1 MCAGGAREADKFHR
15 WNMTQQLPK
24 QFKFLCAKIAL
35 ERTRPA
41 QWKTAAELRKDT
53 ERVLVSGASVT
64 ATQTWL
70 EGLLADALAAQ
81 HKT

>member
-1 MCAGGAREADKFHR
+1 MKLAPDLR
-15 WNMTQQLPK
+15 
-24 QFKFLCAKIAL
+24 FLCNKIAC

-53 ERVLVSGASVT
+53 ERVLASGASVT

-81 HKT
+81 HKS

>member
-1 MCAGGAREADKFHR
+1 MK
-15 WNMTQQLPK
+15 LPTEL
-24 QFKFLCAKIAL
+24 KFLCNKIAT

-41 QWKTAAELRKDT
+41 QWKTAAELRKDCT
-53 ERVLVSGASVT
+53 RVLTSGQTVT

-81 HKT
+81 SKT

>member
-1 MCAGGAREADKFHR
+1 M
-15 WNMTQQLPK
+15 
-24 QFKFLCAKIAL
+24 

-70 EGLLADALAAQ
+70 ESLLAAAIAAQ
-81 HKT
+81 RKS

>member
-1 MCAGGAREADKFHR
+1 MKLAPELR
-15 WNMTQQLPK
+15 
-24 QFKFLCAKIAL
+24 FLCNKVAS

-41 QWKTAAELRKDT
+41 LWKTAAELRKDT

-81 HKT
+81 HKS

>member
-1 MCAGGAREADKFHR
+1 MKLAPE
-15 WNMTQQLPK
+15 L
-24 QFKFLCAKIAL
+24 KFLCNKIAT

-41 QWKTAAELRKDT
+41 LWKTAAELRKDT

>member
-1 MCAGGAREADKFHR
+1 
-15 WNMTQQLPK
+15 MTQQLPK
-24 QFKFLCAKIAL
+24 EFKILCAKIAL

-70 EGLLADALAAQ
+70 EGLLADAIAAQ
-81 HKT
+81 HKS